1 MTSITISNQIANFF
15 SPKKQ
20 IHSQKSFYMNRIF
33 FQIESLA
40 MSKTSLAKNSQML
53 RPLSRKDIFYSGSVA
68 NLPEFRMSQKSLTTY
83 RQSVISLP
91 KLKAGSEMD
100 GPVPME
106 EDRGNYLK

>member
-1 MTSITISNQIANFF
+1 
-15 SPKKQ
+15 
-20 IHSQKSFYMNRIF
+20 
-33 FQIESLA
+33 
-40 MSKTSLAKNSQML
+40 MSKTSLAKTSQML

-106 EDRGNYLK
+106 ADKGSNNFEYKTFDAKFWPPQVVALPASHRCCPA

>member
-1 MTSITISNQIANFF
+1 MTQFQFDFKHEVKICTG
-15 SPKKQ
+15 KLMKCVC
-20 IHSQKSFYMNRIF
+20 M

-53 RPLSRKDIFYSGSVA
+53 RPLSRKDIFYSGSIA
-68 NLPEFRMSQKSLTTY
+68 NLPEFRLSQKSLTTY

-100 GPVPME
+100 GPVTME
-106 EDRGNYLK
+106 ADKGGYKIFFRPK